1 MNCLLATT
9 REPTRPQKLMQH
21 LFTDKDKAWEV
32 NFNTQYRMYEN
43 LAAILEL
50 GYMKADLKKDETQ
63 TSTFAK
69 DDAAWKAAAGFRF
82 RF

>member
-1 MNCLLATT
+1 MNCLLNYYEGTNKAS
-9 REPTRPQKLMQH
+9 EANAA

-50 GYMKADLKKDETQ
+50 GYMKADLEE
-63 TSTFAK
+63 
-69 DDAAWKAAAGFRF
+69 R
-82 RF
+82 

>member
-1 MNCLLATT
+1 
-9 REPTRPQKLMQH
+9 
-21 LFTDKDKAWEV
+21 
-32 NFNTQYRMYEN
+32 MYEN

-50 GYMKADLKKDETQ
+50 GYMKADLKKDDELRPT
-63 TSTFAK
+63 AK